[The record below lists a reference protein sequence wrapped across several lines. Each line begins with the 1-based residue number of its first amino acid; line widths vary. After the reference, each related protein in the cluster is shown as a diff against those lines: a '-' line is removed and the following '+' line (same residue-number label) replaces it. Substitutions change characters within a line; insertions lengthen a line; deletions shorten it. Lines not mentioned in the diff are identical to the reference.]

1 MVVPSRSLLG
11 RGASHGARHRPWA
24 AVRGAEHRAVCPG
37 ILYLPRVRKLVNYFL
52 RGLVVLAPLVIT
64 LWITYELFRRVDGLL
79 GLPIPGLGLVL
90 TVAVITMF
98 GFLASN
104 LITRGWLAAL
114 ESVFARLPF
123 VRLLYSSTR
132 DLLDAF
138 VGEKRRFDRPVAI
151 TLTPGGTLK
160 AMGFV
165 TRDSLEQLGMPGY
178 VAVYLPQSYN
188 FAGNLLMV
196 PAAQVEP
203 VPAESADVMTFIVSG
218 GVSGGSSLPPRNG
231 NLLPPA

>member
-1 MVVPSRSLLG
+1 MR
-11 RGASHGARHRPWA
+11 R
-24 AVRGAEHRAVCPG
+24 
-37 ILYLPRVRKLVNYFL
+37 LVNYFL

-64 LWITYELFRRVDGLL
+64 AWITYELFRRVDGLL
-79 GLPIPGLGLVL
+79 GLPIPGLGLLL
-90 TVAVITMF
+90 TVAAITLF

-151 TLTPGGTLK
+151 TLAPGGTLK

-165 TRDSLEQLGMPGY
+165 TRDSLDVLGMPGY

-196 PAAQVEP
+196 PASQVEA

-218 GVSGGSSLPPRNG
+218 GVSGGVTPVDRPG
-231 NLLPPA
+231 AILPPA

>member
-1 MVVPSRSLLG
+1 M
-11 RGASHGARHRPWA
+11 
-24 AVRGAEHRAVCPG
+24 
-37 ILYLPRVRKLVNYFL
+37 YLPRVRRLLNYFL

-64 LWITYELFRRVDGLL
+64 LWITYEVFRRVDGLL
-79 GLPIPGLGLVL
+79 GLPIPGLGFVV
-90 TVAVITMF
+90 TIAGITLF
-98 GFLASN
+98 GLLASN

-114 ESVFARLPF
+114 ENIFARLPF

-138 VGEKRRFDRPVAI
+138 VGEKRRFDRPVSV

-160 AMGFV
+160 ALGFV
-165 TRDSLEQLGMPGY
+165 TRDSLEQLGMPGH

-188 FAGNLLMV
+188 FAGNLIIV

-203 VPAESADVMTFIVSG
+203 VSAESSDVMAFIVSG
-218 GVSGGSSLPPRNG
+218 GVSGATGGGAIPIVNREP
-231 NLLPPA
+231 